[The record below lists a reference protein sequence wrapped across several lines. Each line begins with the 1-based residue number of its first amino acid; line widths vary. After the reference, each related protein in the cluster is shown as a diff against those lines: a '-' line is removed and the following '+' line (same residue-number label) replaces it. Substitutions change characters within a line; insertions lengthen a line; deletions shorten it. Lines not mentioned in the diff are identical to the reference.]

1 MDDVSK
7 DFQKLS
13 VRELK
18 EELEQ
23 AEIRLQDLNEAAEL
37 AFRVIREKENLILT
51 EIAALRDEIKSR
63 SGRNRDNRRLIPR
76 AEFFGF
82 VLVLP
87 NFPAEKFAL
96 LVMVLLF

>member
-1 MDDVSK
+1 MDDASK

-18 EELEQ
+18 EELEL

-37 AFRVIREKENLILT
+37 ALRVIREKENLILT

-63 SGRNRDNRRLIPR
+63 SGRN
-76 AEFFGF
+76 
-82 VLVLP
+82 
-87 NFPAEKFAL
+87 
-96 LVMVLLF
+96 